1 MITRFLLCLSFAFAI
16 QPAVIAKDHTPTP
29 DSITV
34 YIFLHESCRISQYYT
49 LPLIELH
56 DEFANKHTQFVGIFP
71 NTSSKIDNIEAFK
84 VKYNIPFDL
93 QTDYDKVKTEQFGAT
108 VTPEVI
114 VYNETQQQ
122 ILYKGRIDDAYARV
136 GKRRQVTST
145 SELKDALT
153 AIANNRPIK
162 VTETEA
168 IGCFISI
175 PKPN

>member
-1 MITRFLLCLSFAFAI
+1 MITRFFLCLSFVFAL
-16 QPAVIAKDHTPTP
+16 QTVTVAKDHAPTQ

-34 YIFLHESCRISQYYT
+34 YVFLHESCRISQYYT

-56 DEFANKHTQFVGIFP
+56 DKFANSHTQFVGVFP
-71 NTSSKIDNIEAFK
+71 NTSSKIDKIDAFK
-84 VKYNIPFDL
+84 LKYKIPFDL
-93 QTDYDKVKTEQFGAT
+93 KTDYDKVKTEQFGAT
-108 VTPEVI
+108 ITPEVI

-136 GKRRQVTST
+136 GQRKQVTST

-153 AIANNRPIK
+153 AISNKLPIK
-162 VTETEA
+162 VTETKA